1 MSQFRNLVFEG
12 GGVKGIAYAG
22 AIKVLTEK
30 DILKS
35 VSRVGGTSAGAIS
48 AALLAAGA
56 DWQAIREIVGG
67 TDFRSFMDDSWG
79 LIRDVNR
86 LIHDYGWFKGDSFSQ
101 WIKKQLFGLTGKRNL
116 TFSDLEALKK
126 ENPEKFRS
134 LYVVGSNL
142 SLGVPEVY
150 SDEKTPD
157 MEIWS
162 AVRISMSIPLFFA
175 AVKEDD
181 GDILV
186 DGGVTWN
193 YPLNLFDNTKY
204 LSDPGNKKT
213 FTVPKYPTTSG
224 DHHVY
229 NKETLGFRVD
239 TKDEIA
245 AEKKSWLSPPKKID
259 GVADYLGAL
268 LGFMMDIANKAHL
281 HDDDWQRTVF
291 IDALGVKA
299 TDFSLSEE
307 MVNALVNSGETG
319 AKDYFRWFEDQGEK
333 PKNRV

>member
-30 DILKS
+30 DMLKQIC
-35 VSRVGGTSAGAIS
+35 RVGGTSAGAIS
-48 AALLAAGA
+48 AALLAVGA
-56 DWQAIREIVGG
+56 DWQDIREIVGG
-67 TDFRSFMDDSWG
+67 TDFRSFMDESWG

-86 LIHDYGWFKGDSFSQ
+86 LVNDYGWFKGDAFSQ
-101 WIKKQLFGLTGKRNL
+101 WMKKQVFGLTGKRSF
-116 TFSDLEALKK
+116 TFADLEKFRK
-126 ENPEKFRS
+126 EKPETFRS

-142 SLGVPEVY
+142 SLGVAEVY
-150 SDEKTPD
+150 SAETTPD
-157 MEIWS
+157 LEIWS

-175 AVKEDD
+175 AVKDSD

-193 YPLNLFDNTKY
+193 YPLNLFDSKKY
-204 LSDPGNKKT
+204 LSDSSKQDL
-213 FTVPKYPTTSG
+213 FVVPDYPTTN
-224 DHHVY
+224 DEEHIY

-245 AEKKSWLSPPKKID
+245 AQKKNWRSPPKEID
-259 GVADYLGAL
+259 NLVDYLGSL
-268 LGFMMDIANKAHL
+268 LGYMMDIANKAHL
-281 HDDDWQRTVF
+281 HEDDWHRTVF
-291 IDALGVKA
+291 IDALGVRA
-299 TDFSLSEE
+299 TDFSLSAEAVE
-307 MVNALVNSGETG
+307 ALVESGESG
-319 AKDYFRWFEDQGEK
+319 ARDYFRWFEGRGKK